1 MTSDFSLR
9 GAVDL
14 GALSQAKKAQE
25 SAKQAL
31 ENAPAGVVIDVSE
44 ADFQEQVLN
53 KSQNTVVIVD
63 LWATWCGPCKQLSPL
78 LEKLAAEFGGKF
90 ILAKVDVDANPQLA
104 QMFQVQSI
112 PSVFAIVK
120 GQALPL
126 FQGAVPEAQL
136 RQVLDQVFKLAQEQG
151 LGSSEAAEG
160 EVAEEALDPEY
171 EKAFEAMS
179 QGKLDEAIGL
189 FESLIRKNPNDEML
203 PAALKQAI
211 FLKRLSGY
219 DVKDV
224 LQKALNLDDLEA
236 QISAADIEFASQK
249 MGESFTRLID
259 YIRNHSGDE
268 RDKAKAHLL
277 YLFEI
282 AGDQEPLVVR
292 ARRDLASALF

>member
-53 KSQNTVVIVD
+53 KSQSTVVIVD

-151 LGSSEAAEG
+151 LGSSEADEG
-160 EVAEEALDPEY
+160 EVAEEAFDPEY

>member
-1 MTSDFSLR
+1 MTSNFSLR

-63 LWATWCGPCKQLSPL
+63 LWATWCEPCKQLSPL

-151 LGSSEAAEG
+151 LGTTEAEAG
-160 EVAEEALDPEY
+160 EVVEEEFDPEY
-171 EKAFEAMS
+171 EKAFEAMN

-189 FESLIRKNPNDEML
+189 FESLIEKNPNDEML
-203 PAALKQAI
+203 PAALKQAT

-224 LQKALNLDDLEA
+224 LQKALNLNDLDA
-236 QISAADIEFASQK
+236 QIAAADIEFASQK
-249 MGESFTRLID
+249 MGESFNRLID
-259 YIRNHSGDE
+259 YIRNHSGEE

-282 AGDQEPLVVR
+282 AGDQEPLAVK

>member
-151 LGSSEAAEG
+151 LGSSEADEG

-171 EKAFEAMS
+171 EKAFEAMN
-179 QGKLDEAIGL
+179 QGKLDDAIEL
-189 FESLIRKNPNDEML
+189 FESLIKKNPNDEML
-203 PAALKQAI
+203 PAALKQAT

-282 AGDQEPLVVR
+282 AGDQEPLVVK

>member
-1 MTSDFSLR
+1 
-9 GAVDL
+9 
-14 GALSQAKKAQE
+14 
-25 SAKQAL
+25 
-31 ENAPAGVVIDVSE
+31 
-44 ADFQEQVLN
+44 
-53 KSQNTVVIVD
+53 
-63 LWATWCGPCKQLSPL
+63 L

-151 LGSSEAAEG
+151 LGSSEADEG
-160 EVAEEALDPEY
+160 EVAEEAFDPEY

-179 QGKLDEAIGL
+179 QGKLDDAIGL
-189 FESLIRKNPNDEML
+189 FELLIEKNPNDEML
-203 PAALKQAI
+203 PAALKQAT

-249 MGESFTRLID
+249 MAESFTRLID

-268 RDKAKAHLL
+268 RGKAKAHLL

-282 AGDQEPLVVR
+282 AGDQEPLVVK

>member
-1 MTSDFSLR
+1 MTSNFSLR

-151 LGSSEAAEG
+151 LGATEADAG
-160 EVAEEALDPEY
+160 EVTEEEFDPEY
-171 EKAFEAMS
+171 EKAFEAMN

-189 FESLIRKNPNDEML
+189 FGSLIEKNPNDEML
-203 PAALKQAI
+203 PAALKQAT

-224 LQKALNLDDLEA
+224 LQKALNLDDLDA
-236 QISAADIEFASQK
+236 QIAAADIEFASQK
-249 MGESFTRLID
+249 MGESFNRLID
-259 YIRNHSGDE
+259 YIRNHSGAE

-282 AGDQEPLVVR
+282 AGDHEPLVVK

>member
-1 MTSDFSLR
+1 MSSDFSLR

-14 GALSQAKKAQE
+14 GALTQAKKAQE

-53 KSQNTVVIVD
+53 KSQSTVVIVD

-151 LGSSEAAEG
+151 LGASEGEVS
-160 EVAEEALDPEY
+160 EVAEEPLDPDY

-189 FESLIRKNPNDEML
+189 FETLIEKNPNDEML
-203 PAALKQAI
+203 PAALKQAT
-211 FLKRLSGY
+211 FLKRLSAY

-224 LQKALNLDDLEA
+224 LQKALNLDDLAA
-236 QISAADIEFASQK
+236 QLAAADIEFASQK
-249 MGESFTRLID
+249 MAESFKRLID
-259 YIRNHSGDE
+259 FIRNHSGED
-268 RDKAKAHLL
+268 RDQAKAHLL

-282 AGDQEPLVVR
+282 AGDQEPLVVK

>member
-1 MTSDFSLR
+1 MTSNFSLR

-63 LWATWCGPCKQLSPL
+63 LWATWCEPCKQLSPL

-151 LGSSEAAEG
+151 LGTTEAEAG
-160 EVAEEALDPEY
+160 EVVEEEFDPEY
-171 EKAFEAMS
+171 EKAFEAMN

-189 FESLIRKNPNDEML
+189 FESLIEKNPNDEML
-203 PAALKQAI
+203 PAALKQAT

-224 LQKALNLDDLEA
+224 LQKALNLDDLDA
-236 QISAADIEFASQK
+236 QIAAADIEFASQK
-249 MGESFTRLID
+249 MAESFNRLID
-259 YIRNHSGDE
+259 YIRNHSGEE

-282 AGDQEPLVVR
+282 AGDQEPLAVK

>member
-151 LGSSEAAEG
+151 LGSSDADES
-160 EVAEEALDPEY
+160 EVGEEALDPEY
-171 EKAFEAMS
+171 EKAFEAMN
-179 QGKLDEAIGL
+179 QGKLDDAIEL
-189 FESLIRKNPNDEML
+189 FESLIKKNPNDEML
-203 PAALKQAI
+203 PAALKQAT

-236 QISAADIEFASQK
+236 QIAAADIEFASQK

-259 YIRNHSGDE
+259 YIRNHAADE

-282 AGDQEPLVVR
+282 AGDQEPLVVK

>member
-1 MTSDFSLR
+1 MTSNFSLR

-63 LWATWCGPCKQLSPL
+63 LWATWCEPCKQLSPL

-151 LGSSEAAEG
+151 LGTTEAEAG
-160 EVAEEALDPEY
+160 EVVEEEFDPEY
-171 EKAFEAMS
+171 EKAFEAMN

-189 FESLIRKNPNDEML
+189 FESLIEKNPNDEML
-203 PAALKQAI
+203 PAALKQAT

-224 LQKALNLDDLEA
+224 LQKALNLNDLDA
-236 QISAADIEFASQK
+236 QIAAADIEFASQK
-249 MGESFTRLID
+249 MAESFNRLID
-259 YIRNHSGDE
+259 YIRNHSGEE

-282 AGDQEPLVVR
+282 AGDQEPLAVK